1 MKKTKSSKA
10 IIVKNDRILLVNKK
24 QGNRSYYLLPGGD
37 LNKSENPDEAL
48 VREVKRETN
57 LDVISFKKFTEI
69 EDDNRYC
76 YYYFVDRYIGEI
88 KIGTQNILNKS
99 TINQHELEWIKNKD
113 LRKINLKPIQIKERL
128 VNYLT

>member
-48 VREVKRETN
+48 VREIKRETN
-57 LDVISFKKFTEI
+57 LDVVSFKKFTEI

-88 KIGTQNILNKS
+88 KIGTQNVLSKS
-99 TINQHELEWIKNKD
+99 IINQHELEWIKNKD

>member
-24 QGNRSYYLLPGGD
+24 QGNRGYYLLPGGD

>member
-24 QGNRSYYLLPGGD
+24 QGNRGYYLLPGGD

-48 VREVKRETN
+48 VREIKRETN
-57 LDVISFKKFTEI
+57 LDVVSFKKFTEI

-88 KIGTQNILNKS
+88 KIGTQNVLSKS
-99 TINQHELEWIKNKD
+99 IINQHELEWIKNKD